1 MTVLN
6 NLAICLSTGCNTV
19 DAYWHTRV
27 ECGCELTCLE
37 FLLESDLCFECF
49 DIEV

>member
-6 NLAICLSTGCNTV
+6 NLAICLYTCCNTV
-19 DAYWHTRV
+19 DANWHTRV

-37 FLLESDLCFECF
+37 LLLEYDF
-49 DIEV
+49 